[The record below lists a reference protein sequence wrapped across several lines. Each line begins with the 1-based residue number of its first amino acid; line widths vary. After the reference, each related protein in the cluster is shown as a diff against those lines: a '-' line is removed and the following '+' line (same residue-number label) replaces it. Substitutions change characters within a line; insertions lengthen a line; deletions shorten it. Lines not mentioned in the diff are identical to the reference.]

1 MIGVTSFTATAEGEQ
16 SNDER
21 QQAARYG
28 NGHQTLDRLIP
39 IWKKEDKC
47 GQKNRVRTLSYG
59 KPESRAAVNL
69 LSANHDSRRHILRHL
84 S

>member
-1 MIGVTSFTATAEGEQ
+1 MIGVTSFTATAEGKQ

-28 NGHQTLDRLIP
+28 NGHQTLHCLIP

-47 GQKNRVRTLSYG
+47 QHKIGG
-59 KPESRAAVNL
+59 NL
-69 LSANHDSRRHILRHL
+69 KC
-84 S
+84 